1 MTQTPLPPGLDP
13 NYVFGEIVPLISVV
27 TILLVGAL
35 SLRWVFRTPV
45 GEALAQRIRGGR
57 ASAKNAELESERA
70 REMEARLEQLQ
81 DQVGELAERLDFT
94 ERMLAAQRERS
105 QLKPGS

>member
-1 MTQTPLPPGLDP
+1 MPPGLDP
-13 NYVFGEIVPLISVV
+13 NYVFGEVLPLISVV
-27 TILLVGAL
+27 TVILVGAL

-57 ASAKNAELESERA
+57 TSSKQSEVEAERLRD
-70 REMEARLEQLQ
+70 MDARLAQLQ
-81 DQVGELAERLDFT
+81 EQVAELAERLDFT
-94 ERMLAAQRERS
+94 ERMLASQRERS

>member
-1 MTQTPLPPGLDP
+1 MTQTPMPPGLDP
-13 NYVFGEIVPLISVV
+13 NYVFGELVPLISIV
-27 TILLVGAL
+27 TILVVGAL

-45 GEALAQRIRGGR
+45 GEALAQRIRSRGSSR
-57 ASAKNAELESERA
+57 NSELESERV
-70 REMEARLEQLQ
+70 REMEARLIQLQ

-94 ERMLAAQRERS
+94 ERLLATQRERS